1 MGQTFSHTTF
11 QAGSAGLD
19 TPELA
24 DLVYEKS
31 MGNSSRL
38 MKSIRARHQDG
49 LVIVKGFTKPYTPMS
64 LITYRKA
71 IVRKSILCCVDNIY

>member
-11 QAGSAGLD
+11 QAGTAGLD

-31 MGNSSRL
+31 MGSSSRL

-49 LVIVKGFTKPYTPMS
+49 LVLVKSFVKPYLPMS
-64 LITYRKA
+64 LIVYRKA
-71 IVRKSILCCVDNIY
+71 VVRERLPSLTR